1 MKRYNIIFEDIF
13 SFATDTKTVELTEAQ
28 YTSAVGSMQS
38 KAMVVNKYNDKTGIR
53 TQLIIKHITPFN

>member
-1 MKRYNIIFEDIF
+1 MKRYNIIFQDIF

-38 KAMVVNKYNDKTGIR
+38 KKIVVDKYYPNLGIR
-53 TQLIIKHITPFN
+53 TQLIIKNITPLN